1 MAAMQSTGITFG
13 PVPSRRLGRSL
24 GINNIPPKVCSY
36 SCVYCQVGKTLQM
49 ETEPRDFYRPEE
61 IQMEVKARL
70 EALYAKGETVD
81 YLTIVPDG
89 EPTLD
94 RNLGQTIELL
104 RPLGIKIA
112 VISNGSLLW
121 QPKVRQALQKA
132 DWVSVKIDT
141 TDTRTWRRI
150 NRPHPDLRLA
160 QVLKGIRIFAEEYA
174 GVLTTETM
182 QVKNINDTEENILG
196 VRNFVASMTPF
207 KAYLAIP
214 TRPCAEKGICPPAE
228 GQITSAYYLFKEK
241 ISEVECLIEY
251 EGDNFSTTGDIVED
265 LVNITSV
272 HPMREEAVKKL
283 LSKAE
288 ADWSVVDR
296 LVKKGELVI
305 TEYLGDRFYVRRF
318 RRTS

>member
-1 MAAMQSTGITFG
+1 MQSTGITFG

-61 IQMEVKARL
+61 IQMEVAARL
-70 EALYAKGETVD
+70 DALSVKGGTVD

-94 RNLGQTIELL
+94 RNLGKTIELL
-104 RPLGIKIA
+104 RPLGSKIA

-141 TDTRTWRRI
+141 TEARIWSRI
-150 NRPHPDLRLA
+150 NRPHPHLRLD
-160 QVLKGIRIFAEEYA
+160 QVLNGIRTFAEEYS

-182 QVKNINDTEENILG
+182 LVKDINDTRENIIG
-196 VRNFVASMTPF
+196 VRDFIAPLPPF

-214 TRPCAEKGICPPAE
+214 TRPCAEKGIFPPAE
-228 GQITSAYYLFKEK
+228 SQVTNAYHLFKEK
-241 ISEVECLIEY
+241 IPKVECLIEY
-251 EGDNFSTTGDIVED
+251 EGDNFSTTGNVVEDIVA
-265 LVNITSV
+265 ITSV

-288 ADWSVVDR
+288 ADWTVVEQ
-296 LVKKGELVI
+296 LIKKGELVI
-305 TEYLGDRFYVRRF
+305 TEYRGDRFFMRRF
-318 RRTS
+318 RRIP